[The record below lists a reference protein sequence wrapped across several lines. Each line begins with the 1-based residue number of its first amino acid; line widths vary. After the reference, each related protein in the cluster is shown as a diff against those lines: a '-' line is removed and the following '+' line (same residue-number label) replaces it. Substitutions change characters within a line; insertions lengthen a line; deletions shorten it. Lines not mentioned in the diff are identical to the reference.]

1 MSPFSGTTDTSRVIA
16 GKPDWVASAVGPFGF
31 SDGQTLYTG
40 AYAPSGS
47 SKDKKGSELYYW
59 DINSQLQD
67 LTHAASFN
75 LGSNGLDGD
84 GSHSYPQFMIEY
96 DGSLFT
102 RASSKAT
109 SDGELWEYNRSTNSK
124 TEYEIGSATDHKG
137 LAYAPMIVFKDKLYM
152 IGDDD
157 TANSNS
163 GTGKELFVFDRSG
176 TPELVMEINPGSGD
190 GLQGGNWWD
199 PTIFNDKLYFVADD
213 GSGSDLW
220 VYDGVTDPTKAF
232 DFNTSDTSHLT
243 SLTVLDDTLFFLG
256 DAGGASSTTGSVDL
270 WSVG

>member
-1 MSPFSGTTDTSRVIA
+1 MSPFDETTDTSRVIA
-16 GKPDWVASAVGPFGF
+16 GKPEWVASPVGPFGS
-31 SDGQTLYTG
+31 SDGKTLYTG

-47 SKDKKGSELYYW
+47 SKDRKGSELYYW

-67 LTHAASFN
+67 LTHATSFN

-109 SDGELWEYNRSTNSK
+109 SDGELWEFNRNTNSK
-124 TEYEIGSATDHKG
+124 TEYEIGSGDHNG

-152 IGDDD
+152 IGDDND
-157 TANSNS
+157 AN
-163 GTGKELFVFDRSG
+163 TGKELFVFDRSG
-176 TPELVMEINPGSGD
+176 APELVMEINPGSGD
-190 GLQGGNWWD
+190 GLKGGASWWD

-243 SLTVLDDTLFFLG
+243 SLTVLDDTLYFLG